1 MASFQPHPEA
11 RVRMVRTIVA
21 SIVLP
26 GLGHALLG
34 RLGWAFFW
42 ALLCQGLLFG
52 GMALAGATALDFGQ
66 WLGFGGAR
74 FVFFALPEAA
84 NLGGLQLAASM
95 LQSVEAGGTT
105 PDNLPWRHLGHL
117 MTGASGVFAALG
129 AAHGASCA
137 LMGDTA
143 KLNASLTSSS
153 VAHRL
158 SPGMASLAALMFP
171 GLGHWLLGRRF
182 KALFLGGIVLGLF
195 LFGMALGDFA
205 DMERWRHPWYWA
217 GQMLGGPVFWLVS
230 LLSAS
235 QRFTAVL
242 PFQDAGLL
250 FTTAAGMFQGVLALD
265 AWHRAEEDLFP
276 QEPTA

>member
-1 MASFQPHPEA
+1 MVSLKPHPEA

-21 SIVLP
+21 SIVFP

-34 RLGWAFFW
+34 RLGWAFYW

-66 WLGFGGAR
+66 WLGFDGAR
-74 FVFFALPEAA
+74 LVFFALPEAG

-105 PDNLPWRHLGHL
+105 PDLLPWRHLGHL
-117 MTGASGVFAALG
+117 LSGASGILAVFG
-129 AAHGASCA
+129 AAHGASFA
-137 LMGDTA
+137 LMGGAA
-143 KLNASLTSSS
+143 KSSASPTSSS
-153 VAHRL
+153 TTHRL
-158 SPGMASLAALMFP
+158 SPGMAALAALMIP

-182 KALFLGGIVLGLF
+182 KAIFLGGIVLGLF
-195 LFGMALGDFA
+195 FLGMALGDFA

-230 LLSAS
+230 LFSAS
-235 QRFTAVL
+235 QRFTEVL